1 MLTKFLLLKK
11 HLYLLCLVL
20 CASVSNAILCWA
32 GTDTLQEKYEI
43 QYVLPRDAIPAI
55 KTPEFVPAEEAG
67 LDDNEPVVDVNNN
80 RYGTF
85 RFRFRLRTNQSQ
97 Y

>member
-1 MLTKFLLLKK
+1 M
-11 HLYLLCLVL
+11 L

-32 GTDTLQEKYEI
+32 GTDTLQEKDER

-67 LDDNEPVVDVNNN
+67 LDDNEPVVEVNNILVLV
-80 RYGTF
+80 F
-85 RFRFRLRTNQSQ
+85 ADSISA
-97 Y
+97 